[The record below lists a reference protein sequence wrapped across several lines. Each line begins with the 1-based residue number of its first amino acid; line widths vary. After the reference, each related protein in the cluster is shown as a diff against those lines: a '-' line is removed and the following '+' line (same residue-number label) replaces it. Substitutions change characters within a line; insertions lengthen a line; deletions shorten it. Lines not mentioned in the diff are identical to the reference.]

1 MATFTRAPGA
11 LTEHVE
17 GKAMVVRPD
26 GSELLTLNPVGT
38 IVWDELAAGADR
50 AALVDAVA
58 RRFPAVERSRIE
70 RDVDAF
76 LDQLLAAGL
85 VVST

>member
-1 MATFTRAPGA
+1 MPTFSRAPGA

-38 IVWDELAAGADR
+38 IVWDALDGGAER
-50 AALVDAVA
+50 TALIDAVA
-58 RRFPAVERSRIE
+58 ARFPSVERARIE

-76 LDQLLAAGL
+76 LDQLAGAGL
-85 VVST
+85 VVSR